1 MQTMTS
7 AEIKQAMVNLSPVI
21 HRGIEYQRISA
32 YIYRIYISPNS
43 HKYREAFQ
51 VELLD
56 MNGQSVT
63 IADAN
68 EIKLKTPTEVI
79 TE

>member
-1 MQTMTS
+1 MTS
-7 AEIKQAMVNLSPVI
+7 TEIKKAMINFTPVI

-32 YIYRIYISPNS
+32 YIYRIFVSP
-43 HKYREAFQ
+43 HTGKYKETFQ

-56 MNGQSVT
+56 KNGQSVT

-68 EIKLKTPTEVI
+68 EVKILEDNREGGKK
-79 TE
+79 

>member
-1 MQTMTS
+1 MTS
-7 AEIKQAMVNLSPVI
+7 AEIKQAMVSLAPVI

-32 YIYRIYISPNS
+32 YIYRIYLNPVT

-56 MNGQSVT
+56 KNGNSVT
-63 IADAN
+63 IADTN
-68 EIKLKTPTEVI
+68 EIKLKE
-79 TE
+79 

>member
-1 MQTMTS
+1 MTS
-7 AEIKQAMVNLSPVI
+7 AEIKQAMISFAPVI

-32 YIYRIYISPNS
+32 YIYRIYLNPLT

-56 MNGQSVT
+56 KNGNSVT
-63 IADAN
+63 IADTN
-68 EIKLKTPTEVI
+68 EIKLKE
-79 TE
+79 

>member
-1 MQTMTS
+1 MMTS
-7 AEIKQAMVNLSPVI
+7 AEIKQAMVNFTPVI

-32 YIYRIYISPNS
+32 YIYRIYINPNS

-56 MNGQSVT
+56 KNGQSVT
-63 IADAN
+63 IADSN
-68 EIKLKTPTEVI
+68 EITLKE
-79 TE
+79 

>member
-1 MQTMTS
+1 MDS
-7 AEIKQAMVNLSPVI
+7 AEIKQAMVKLSPVI
-21 HRGIEYQRISA
+21 HNGIVYQRISA
-32 YIYRIYISPNS
+32 YTYRIYVSPHS

-56 MNGQSVT
+56 KNGQSVT
-63 IADAN
+63 IADAK
-68 EIKLKTPTEVI
+68 EVKLLTEV